1 MTVAFTLGSLL
12 GVITLTPSSSF
23 ACPVTIAQATPF
35 AVPSVPSPTRFWF
48 GDESLA
54 VLLSTNAAWHGM
66 GSRNRY
72 RDKLFWRRR
81 GYHGATEQRPK
92 LTVTGRRLDGEAPAA
107 RASRATNAHHPDFGG
122 WAMLVMMEFPT
133 AGCWEVTG
141 EYRGEKLAF
150 VVQVGGS

>member
-12 GVITLTPSSSF
+12 GVMALTPSSST
-23 ACPVTIAQATPF
+23 CPVTIAQATPF
-35 AVPSVPSPTRFWF
+35 AVPSVPSPPRFWF

-54 VLLSTNAAWHGM
+54 VLLSTNTAWHGM

-72 RDKLFWRRR
+72 RDKLFWWRR
-81 GYHGATEQRPK
+81 GYDGATEQRPD

-107 RASRATNAHHPDFGG
+107 RASRATNAHHRDFGG